1 MTLLTVLVNSFMKKQ
16 KAGCGPHCE
25 QTVAVMRQIRWITK
39 SKRRRVSEWIG
50 GKFGGLYPPS
60 RGFFF
65 MLKTRQARGASAVRS
80 TGDSRGDFPLTGK

>member
-60 RGFFF
+60 SGFFF
-65 MLKTRQARGASAVRS
+65 MLKTRQAPWRERS
-80 TGDSRGDFPLTGK
+80 SVYW

>member
-1 MTLLTVLVNSFMKKQ
+1 MKKQ

-60 RGFFF
+60 SGFFYVEDPSSSV
-65 MLKTRQARGASAVRS
+65 ARAQFGLLVTAVVIS
-80 TGDSRGDFPLTGK
+80 P